1 MNPFVDP
8 KTNFLRSGW
17 RALLFLFFSPLVLI
31 ALSALLPEQEA
42 GSVGIGLNWATIISY
57 VLQIGWLMFAS
68 WLCLKFLE
76 HLSLAALGFAFFRGW
91 WRETW
96 LGFSIAAAMIGVVVV
111 AQIIGGGTRLM
122 LNPIVWKTV
131 DGARMIDFIGVGLVV
146 RHFIAGLVLFAVGAA
161 FEELLFRGYAFQTL
175 LRGGISPVVPIF
187 LLSLFFGL
195 VHLGNPS
202 STIFSTLNTILAG
215 VWLAV
220 AYLKTRS
227 LWFPTALHLGWN
239 WTMGVFFGLPVSG
252 LKLTRY
258 PVFLSTSEAPLWLT
272 GGAYG
277 SEGGV
282 AATLILMV
290 ATVVI
295 WRAPW
300 LRVAPEM
307 EKFLQPRET
316 KAEEKIRLGL
326 ID

>member
-1 MNPFVDP
+1 MNPFIDP
-8 KTNFLRSGW
+8 QTKLLRSGW
-17 RALLFLFFSPLVLI
+17 RALLFLFFSPLILG
-31 ALSALLPEQEA
+31 ALALLLPPSVGE
-42 GSVGIGLNWATIISY
+42 SVGIAANWATIFTY
-57 VLQIGWLMFAS
+57 VMQVSWLIFAS

-76 HLSLAALGFAFFRGW
+76 MLPLTALGFAFFRGW
-91 WRETW
+91 WREVW
-96 LGFSIAAAMIGVVVV
+96 LGFAIAALMIFVIVIL
-111 AQIIGGGTRLM
+111 QMIGGGTRLM
-122 LNPIVWKTV
+122 LNPVLWKTV
-131 DGARMIDFIGVGLVV
+131 DGARSIDFTGVWLMVRSFGGGL
-146 RHFIAGLVLFAVGAA
+146 LLFAVAAA

-175 LRGGISPVVPIF
+175 LRGGISPAIPIL

-202 STIFSTLNTILAG
+202 STIFSTANTILAG

-258 PVFLSTSEAPLWLT
+258 PVFLATSEAPLWLT

-277 SEGGV
+277 SEGG
-282 AATLILMV
+282 AIATLILLV

-300 LRVAPEM
+300 LRIAPEM
-307 EKFLQPRET
+307 EIALQPKTTQTDET
-316 KAEEKIRLGL
+316 IRLGL
-326 ID
+326 N

>member
-1 MNPFVDP
+1 M
-8 KTNFLRSGW
+8 
-17 RALLFLFFSPLVLI
+17 
-31 ALSALLPEQEA
+31 ALSSLLPAPET
-42 GSVGIGLNWATIISY
+42 GGGGISLNLATIIIY
-57 VLQIGWLMFAS
+57 VVQIGWLILAS

-76 HLSLAALGFAFFRGW
+76 NLPLASLGFAFFRGW

-96 LGFSIAAAMIGVVVV
+96 LGFVIAAAMICLVVA

-122 LNPIVWKTV
+122 LNPIIWKTV
-131 DGARMIDFIGVGLVV
+131 DGVRAIDFIGVGSVA

-175 LRGGISPVVPIF
+175 LRGGISPVLPIF
-187 LLSLFFGL
+187 FLSLFFGL

-202 STIFSTLNTILAG
+202 STTFSTVNTILAG

-239 WTMGVFFGLPVSG
+239 WMMGIFFGLPVSG

-258 PVFLSTSEAPLWLT
+258 PVFLSSSEAPLWLT

-282 AATLILMV
+282 AATLILLV

-307 EKFLQPRET
+307 AKFLQPIET
-316 KAEEKIRLGL
+316 KAEETIRLGL
-326 ID
+326 D